1 MKYLLLLALSVY
13 LSPVV
18 AAQEIYSK
26 AYGVQSNPAIIFIH
40 GGPSGNSNL
49 FEGTTAQS
57 LADEGFYVIVY
68 DRRGEGR
75 SKDEQ
80 ATMTYKES
88 FADLLQLYKTY
99 SIDKAN
105 IIGHSFGG
113 IIATLFTDQYPE
125 KVSSLVLAG
134 ALCMQ
139 QQTYDHILTE
149 AKQVFR
155 QDDGKLQEIQDIQ
168 KLDKHSAD
176 YRKKTY
182 NIASQLYH
190 FTMPRPT
197 PESIRLR
204 EQYEES
210 EFNKSNFRNHES
222 PFRFYKNEKNNNVD
236 NRPALKRIKEKK
248 IPIYAIYG
256 KEDGIFSPKQITDIR
271 RITGAENMQIVD
283 NCSHYLFVDQQTAF
297 IAFLKGK
304 L

>member
-1 MKYLLLLALSVY
+1 MKYLLLLVLSVY
-13 LSPVV
+13 LLPVV

-88 FADLLQLYKTY
+88 FADLLQLYKDY
-99 SIDKAN
+99 NIEKAN

-134 ALCMQ
+134 ALCVQ

-149 AKQVFR
+149 ANQVFR
-155 QDDGKLQEIQDIQ
+155 QDDGKLQEIQGIQ

-182 NIASQLYH
+182 NIASELHH

-236 NRPALKRIKEKK
+236 NRPALKRIKDKK

-256 KEDGIFSPKQITDIR
+256 KEDGISALNK
-271 RITGAENMQIVD
+271 
-283 NCSHYLFVDQQTAF
+283 
-297 IAFLKGK
+297 
-304 L
+304 